1 MNALSVPI
9 GSATLILVLSLF
21 TVPVHATGLYLD
33 LPAYFSPVDT
43 AGIEMTA
50 RHTDLQRAQGH
61 ASVFSGELAL
71 RPRRRLHARLVLHYP
86 ALERGADITSAVG
99 DGIIH
104 GTYRLTGDTLDVNG
118 MFLRGY
124 VRLPLGPKRM
134 PPFSYGSLDAG
145 VGFEFRMETEMFRV
159 RCAETYTLVG
169 ERRKAVI
176 TTARDS
182 LYYPLSVSGGSPDAA
197 VFNHRN
203 FFLLAVGFDIDVRE
217 GTTFGFAG
225 YSFRYRGGDAREVYL
240 LTIRH
245 RLSRELELC
254 LNGGLDSGDEHERVF
269 DSLLSV
275 SLAYR
280 FLPREE
286 KRDGK

>member
-1 MNALSVPI
+1 VSALSVTI
-9 GSATLILVLSLF
+9 GGAALIPALLF
-21 TVPVHATGLYLD
+21 LFMVPVHATGLYID

-43 AGIEMTA
+43 AGIELA
-50 RHTDLQRAQGH
+50 VRHTDLQRVAGH

-71 RPRRRLHARLVLHYP
+71 RPRRRLHARLLLHYP
-86 ALERGADITSAVG
+86 ALQRDVEITNAVG
-99 DGIIH
+99 DGIVH
-104 GTYRLTGDTLDVNG
+104 GTYRLAGDTLDVNG

-124 VRLPLGPKRM
+124 VRLPIGPKRM

-145 VGFEFRMETEMFRV
+145 LGFEFRMETEMFRV

-169 ERRKAVI
+169 ERRKPVMTA
-176 TTARDS
+176 ARDS
-182 LYYPLSVSGGSPDAA
+182 LYHPLSVSGGAADAA
-197 VFNHRN
+197 AFNHRN

-225 YSFRYRGGDAREVYL
+225 YSFRYRGGDAREAYL
-240 LTIRH
+240 VTIRH
-245 RLSRELELC
+245 RISRELELC

-269 DSLLSV
+269 DSLLSI

-280 FLPREE
+280 FLPGA
-286 KRDGK
+286 DGNN

>member
-1 MNALSVPI
+1 LNVLSVPI
-9 GSATLILVLSLF
+9 GSATLILILF
-21 TVPVHATGLYLD
+21 LLVFPLHATGLYID
-33 LPAYFSPVDT
+33 LPAFFFPMDT
-43 AGIEMTA
+43 TGVELAV
-50 RHTDLQRAQGH
+50 RHTDLQRAAGR

-71 RPRRRLHARLVLHYP
+71 RPKPRLHVRLALHYP
-86 ALERGADITSAVG
+86 ALVRGMDIQHAVG

-104 GTYRLTGDTLDVNG
+104 GTYRLTGDSLDVSG

-124 VRLPLGPKRM
+124 VRLPVGPKHM

-145 VGFEFRMETEMFRV
+145 AGFEFRVETEMFHV

-169 ERRKAVI
+169 RHQKPAV
-176 TTARDS
+176 TAVDDS
-182 LYYPLSVSGGSPDAA
+182 LYYPLSVSVGSPDAA
-197 VFNHRN
+197 DFSHRN
-203 FFLLAVGFDIDVRE
+203 FFLMAVSFDIDLLE
-217 GTTFGFAG
+217 GTTFSFAWYG
-225 YSFRYRGGDAREVYL
+225 FRYRGGDAREAYL

-254 LNGGLDSGDEHERVF
+254 LNGGLDAGDERARVF
-269 DSLLSV
+269 DSLFSV

-286 KRDGK
+286 KKNGK